1 MQNRDEAVKFGG
13 VRYGGVLKCASARF
27 LKISLRVLEW
37 IFVNSVKIDGD
48 GEASDFEK
56 DEVENDFYLSI
67 SKNTIQSFRHLA
79 FSESGACLKQFTGFN
94 LTSKLQEVQV

>member
-1 MQNRDEAVKFGG
+1 M
-13 VRYGGVLKCASARF
+13 
-27 LKISLRVLEW
+27 
-37 IFVNSVKIDGD
+37 FVNSVKIDGD

-79 FSESGACLKQFTGFN
+79 FFSEWSISFDVNINILPWIG
-94 LTSKLQEVQV
+94 SMVWW